1 MALLLM
7 HDVALNSSVRLLPK
21 VDRIRVF
28 DSCQSRF
35 SGNGENT
42 LTHEDSCMKSFRH
55 YYLYSHGLNKRG
67 RILNKIILTAAF
79 TFFVSIAFGSIAIAQ
94 MAKHAK
100 EIAREGRFIAY
111 ENGPVLDTKTGLLWA
126 AKDDGKGMDEQDAK
140 AYFENYRG
148 GGYTDWRM
156 PTVDEL
162 EAIYDHRSQNK
173 QGYHVTKLID
183 ITGEWVWCSEGSDSV
198 TIFNFKDGSRALAF
212 FEGPGSGT
220 WYSTAEPLSTANRA
234 LPVRDFGNNEKK
246 KTALHLPQ
254 EKEDEEVVKTAQP
267 PEELKSN
274 NTIEIAVFPWR
285 FNIMTFSSYANEKS
299 VTAWSI
305 DGLSQVLNEYK
316 LVVPKFSYYNLGNAK
331 NIKGNP
337 LTKAIVND
345 IWIKKSI
352 FSERKVNLDL
362 IHRLGKQLQVDAVLI
377 YSIYIAKRKQTA
389 DIILIDIGTKKAYSK
404 TEGIYVNTL
413 SSDIKN
419 LTRNFFI
426 HYVNEKYKSHPNYEM
441 IFWDFIKNSQNTKV
455 FQQYLIKFPDGTF
468 AGLAKLRIQNLSSIK
483 P

>member
-1 MALLLM
+1 MIALLLM
-7 HDVALNSSVRLLPK
+7 YDVALNLSVILLPQ
-21 VDRIRVF
+21 VQQIRVF
-28 DSCQSRF
+28 DSCQLRI

-42 LTHEDSCMKSFRH
+42 LTYEDSCMKFFHS
-55 YYLYSHGLNKRG
+55 YYLDSHGLNKRG
-67 RILNKIILTAAF
+67 RILNKIILASAF
-79 TFFVSIAFGSIAIAQ
+79 TFFVSIAFGSITIAQ
-94 MAKHAK
+94 MAMPAN

-111 ENGPVLDTKTGLLWA
+111 ENGTVLDTRTGLLWA

-140 AYFENYRG
+140 AYFKNYRG

-183 ITGEWVWCSEGSDSV
+183 LTGEWVWCSEGPDSV

-220 WYSTAEPLSTANRA
+220 WYSTEEPLSAANRA
-234 LPVRDFGNNEKK
+234 LAVRDAGNDEKK

-254 EKEDEEVVKTAQP
+254 EKEDEEVVKTALP
-267 PEELKSN
+267 PEELKSD

-285 FNIMTFSSYANEKS
+285 LNMMAFSSYANKKS
-299 VTAWSI
+299 ATAWSI
-305 DGLSQVLNEYK
+305 DGLSRVLNEYK
-316 LVVPKFSYYNLGNAK
+316 LVVPKFSYYDLGNAK

-337 LTKAIVND
+337 LTEAIVND
-345 IWIKKSI
+345 IWIEKSL
-352 FSERKVNLDL
+352 FSEKKVNLDL
-362 IHRLGKQLQVDAVLI
+362 ICRLGRQLQVDAVLI
-377 YSIYIAKRKQTA
+377 YSIYIDTRKQTA
-389 DIILIDIGTKKAYSK
+389 DIILIDIKTKKAYSR

-419 LTRNFFI
+419 LTEDFFI
-426 HYVNEKYKSHPNYEM
+426 DYVNEKYKSHPNYEM
-441 IFWDFIKNSQNTKV
+441 IFWYFIKNSRNAKV
-455 FQQYLIKFPDGTF
+455 FQQYLTKFPDGTF
-468 AGLAKLRIQNLSSIK
+468 TGLAKLRIQNLSSN
-483 P
+483 